1 MADPER
7 RVERLRLLARLN
19 RLISSTLDYD
29 EALTAIAKA
38 ACEIMA
44 APSVSV
50 WVADEAAGTVTVRGF
65 SDDRIDS
72 GFDPKPIPFGQ
83 LGVGW
88 VALHRRPLHVPDID
102 APDSPIGQR
111 EWFRARGL
119 GSAYAVPILFQ
130 DQILGVLSLTRATPF
145 VFDDDD
151 HELLD
156 GLVAQ
161 AAVAIRNARLFA
173 ASETRR
179 RTAEALADLLRLLSQ
194 TLEVETVA
202 QRIADHV
209 CDLLRVATASVYHL
223 EPETEDLVVIATSVS
238 PESEF
243 DWVLVLPRGSGTSGI
258 AVQQRAPFTAPDVL
272 ADPRITYSEG
282 ARAHLEH
289 SEYRSGLAVPLLV
302 QNRPIGAIAVAD
314 RVGRPFDED
323 AVRLLQAFAD
333 QAAVALEHARLY
345 DEAEHRRHQAAD
357 AEERLRGL
365 FERVPVG
372 IYRTTPE
379 GRILDVNRA
388 MVTMLGYPDRETLV
402 AMNAADVYAR
412 VEDRE
417 RWRATIEREG
427 TIRDMDVEL
436 RRHDGS
442 VISARESARA
452 VCAPGGRVLHYEGTL
467 EDVTERKRAEIA
479 QRQAEALRSVTHLAN
494 AAAHEIN
501 NPLLVITGN
510 LELLSRRLPADDPN
524 HDAIQRTLE
533 GCRRIS
539 DMVQHMGRITRLE
552 VRDEWPGLS
561 AILDLKKSA
570 ETGEG

>member
-1 MADPER
+1 MGDPEK

-19 RLISSTLDYD
+19 RLISSSLDYN

-44 APSVSV
+44 VPSVSV
-50 WVADEAAGTVTVRGF
+50 WVADEDAGTVTVRAF
-65 SDDRIDS
+65 SDDRLGS
-72 GFDPKPIPFGQ
+72 GFDPKPIAFGEM
-83 LGVGW
+83 GVGW
-88 VALHRRPLHVPDID
+88 VALHRRPLHVADID
-102 APDSPIGQR
+102 APDSPIDQR

-119 GSAYAVPILFQ
+119 RSAYAVPILFQ
-130 DQILGVLSLTRATPF
+130 DQMLGVLSLTRATPF

-151 HELLD
+151 RELLD

-173 ASETRR
+173 GSETRR

-202 QRIADHV
+202 QRIAEDV
-209 CDLLRVATASVYHL
+209 RDLLHVGAASVYHL
-223 EPETEDLVVIATSVS
+223 EPETEDLVVIASSVAPDS
-238 PESEF
+238 GF
-243 DWVLVLPRGSGTSGI
+243 DWVLVLPRGYGTCGI
-258 AVQQRAPFTAPDVL
+258 AVQQKAPITSPDVL
-272 ADPRITYSEG
+272 AEPRIAYSVG
-282 ARAHLEH
+282 AREQLERTD
-289 SEYRSGLAVPLLV
+289 YRAMLAVPLLV

-314 RVGRPFDED
+314 RAGRVFSET
-323 AVRLLQAFAD
+323 AVQLLQTFAD

-345 DEAEHRRHQAAD
+345 DEAEHRRRQAED

-379 GRILDVNRA
+379 GRILDANRA
-388 MVTMLGYPDRETLV
+388 LVTMLGYPDRATLL
-402 AMNAADVYAR
+402 AMNAADLYAR
-412 VEDRE
+412 AEDRE
-417 RWRATIEREG
+417 RWRSTIERDG
-427 TIRDMDVEL
+427 VIRDMDVEL

-452 VCAPGGRVLHYEGTL
+452 VCASGGRVLHYEGTL

-510 LELLSRRLPADDPN
+510 LELMARRLGPDDPN
-524 HDAIQRTLE
+524 SEAIQRTLDA
-533 GCRRIS
+533 CHRIS
-539 DMVQHMGRITRLE
+539 EMVQHMGRITRLE

-570 ETGEG
+570 ADGES